1 MTASHDSGSERV
13 GDAPTPID
21 PELRAH
27 SGQTEAADSA
37 ALAHGTKRPDRDAD
51 TGGGAEDV
59 QVIEEGVLGAR
70 LRRPLDLVRMM
81 VALLLIAITVSF
93 VWLAATTTADLDEEL
108 LTASRRL
115 PDVVVL
121 LLNAVAGLGLLTLP
135 VAVGIDMLIRRRG
148 RQLFDAVLGLL
159 TAVSVLTVAS
169 LVVEQ
174 SASDTLQIALA
185 GSLSPTDDPFLPL
198 FGGLV
203 AFLTVARTLAR
214 QHWSAI
220 SVLVVVSLMVVSFIS
235 GGMTIAGIV
244 LSLLTGW
251 FCGLA
256 VRYALGTPTT
266 RPSGES
272 VAQTLVGAGFD
283 VTELRAEESTEFG
296 RRYRANMRDG
306 KTLHVVIL
314 DRDLEGAGLASAMWR
329 SLRLRTSVQDANVNM
344 RRALDQRA
352 LLAYAAQAAGI
363 PAPQLV
369 LASEVGPDSAL
380 LAYSWL
386 PGVRLSELAP
396 EDVSDED
403 LVAAFRSLRQLR
415 EARIAHR
422 GLSADNLLRKPDGS
436 IALLSLSGGRI
447 AASDVATRI
456 DLAELLATAAM
467 IAGPERAVRA
477 GETALGPAE
486 LTRAL
491 PVLQKVALSRPTRR
505 ALRQHK
511 GLLTALRDSL
521 IEHRP
526 DGAVEQIQLERV
538 RPKTILTIILGSV
551 AGYVLLSQLA
561 SVDLVELFQQ
571 AQWGWAIFALLCSGL
586 TYYAAALTLMG
597 FVPERL
603 RVLPTMGAQLAASFA
618 TLVTPPTLGAV
629 AINLRYLQRQGVHPA
644 LATASI
650 GASQASALLMHVVLL
665 IGFGVAAGTQSDLTF
680 EPPRAVV
687 VAVAAAVT
695 VSLGLLGIPGIRRRV
710 TGRVRPLLR
719 QIGPRL
725 LTVVQQPRKFAE
737 GIGGLL
743 LLNAAY
749 IAALAGSVYAFGGDL
764 NLAAIAIVY
773 LTGSVVG
780 QAAPTP
786 GGLGAVEAAMAAGL
800 TAAGLAGGL
809 AVSAVLLFRLVTFW
823 LPTVP
828 GWLSLNAMQRRD
840 LL

>member
-1 MTASHDSGSERV
+1 MPASHDSAPEPV
-13 GDAPTPID
+13 GDAPTRID
-21 PELRAH
+21 PTTALPDDAAPSEESTPA
-27 SGQTEAADSA
+27 AADVA
-37 ALAHGTKRPDRDAD
+37 AGSDPAPAD
-51 TGGGAEDV
+51 EV

-93 VWLAATTTADLDEEL
+93 VWLAATTTADLDEDL

-115 PDVVVL
+115 PDIVVL

-148 RQLFDAVLGLL
+148 RQLFDAMLGLL
-159 TAVSVLTVAS
+159 FAVTVLTVAS

-174 SASDTLQIALA
+174 AATDTLQIALA
-185 GSLSPTDDPFLPL
+185 GSLSPSDDPFLPL

-220 SVLVVVSLMVVSFIS
+220 TVLVVVSLMVVSFIS

-244 LSLLTGW
+244 LSLLVGW
-251 FCGLA
+251 LCGLA
-256 VRYALGTPTT
+256 VRYLLGTPTT
-266 RPSGES
+266 RPTGES
-272 VAQTLVGAGFD
+272 VAATLVRAG
-283 VTELRAEESTEFG
+283 VEVAELRAEESTEFG
-296 RRYRANMRDG
+296 RRYRATSRDG
-306 KTLHVVIL
+306 TLFHVVVL

-329 SLRLRTSVQDANVNM
+329 SLRLRTSAQDANVNM
-344 RRALDQRA
+344 RRTLDQRA
-352 LLAYAAQAAGI
+352 LLSYAAQAAGVA
-363 PAPQLV
+363 APQLV
-369 LASEVGPDSAL
+369 LASEVGPDSSL
-380 LAYSWL
+380 LVYSWL
-386 PGVRLSELAP
+386 PGVRLSEMAP
-396 EDVSDED
+396 QDVTDDD
-403 LVAAFRSLRQLR
+403 LVSAFRTLAVLHD
-415 EARIAHR
+415 ARIAHR
-422 GLSADNLLRKPDGS
+422 GLSAGNLLRQPDGTV
-436 IALLSLSGGRI
+436 ALLSLSGGII
-447 AASDVATRI
+447 AASDVASRI
-456 DLAELLATAAM
+456 DIAELLATAAM
-467 IAGPERAVRA
+467 IVGPERAVTA
-477 GETALGPAE
+477 GETALGPEE
-486 LTRAL
+486 LARAL

-505 ALRQHK
+505 ALREHK
-511 GLLTALRDSL
+511 GLLTQLRDSL
-521 IEHRP
+521 IEHSP
-526 DGAVEQIQLERV
+526 GGAAEQIQLERV
-538 RPKTILTIILGSV
+538 RPKTIITIILGSV
-551 AGYVLLSQLA
+551 AGYVLLTQLA
-561 SVDLVELFQQ
+561 SVDLIGLFRE
-571 AQWGWAIFALLCSGL
+571 ADWGWAIFALLCSAI
-586 TYYAAALTLMG
+586 TYYAAALTLIG

-603 RVLPTMGAQLAASFA
+603 RVLPTTGAQLAASFA

-650 GASQASALLMHVVLL
+650 GASQASAFFMHVLLL

-687 VAVAAAVT
+687 VGVAAGAA
-695 VSLGLLGIPGIRRRV
+695 VSLGLLGIPAIRRRV
-710 TGRVRPLLR
+710 TGRIRPLLR

-725 LTVVQQPRKFAE
+725 LTVVQRPRKFAE
-737 GIGGLL
+737 GIGGLVI
-743 LLNAAY
+743 LNLAY
-749 IAALAGSVYAFGGDL
+749 IAALTGSVYAFGGDL

-823 LPTVP
+823 IPTVP
-828 GWLSLNAMQRRD
+828 GWFALNAMQRREM
-840 LL
+840 L